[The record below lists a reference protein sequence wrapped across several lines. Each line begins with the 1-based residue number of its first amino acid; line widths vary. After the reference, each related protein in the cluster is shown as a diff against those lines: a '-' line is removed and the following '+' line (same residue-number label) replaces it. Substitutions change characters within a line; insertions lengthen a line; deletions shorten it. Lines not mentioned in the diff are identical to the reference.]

1 MSDSHDL
8 EIVSRVLGGDIECFS
23 EIIKKYQNK
32 VFRYAYSRVYNYDEA
47 LDISQEVFVMTF
59 EALKSFRK
67 ESKFST
73 WLYSIMA
80 NYCKNYR
87 KKNDRFFRVSL
98 TRVNNQEEYELPI
111 TDERQNHEAEIINRD
126 SLRIIKEELFLLPE
140 DYKEILILRDIEG
153 MPYSDIARIVGINL
167 SNVKV
172 RIHRGRELLKKRLHM
187 RGLL

>member
-1 MSDSHDL
+1 
-8 EIVSRVLGGDIECFS
+8 V
-23 EIIKKYQNK
+23 
-32 VFRYAYSRVYNYDEA
+32 A
-47 LDISQEVFVMTF
+47 
-59 EALKSFRK
+59 
-67 ESKFST
+67 
-73 WLYSIMA
+73 
-80 NYCKNYR
+80 
-87 KKNDRFFRVSL
+87 L

-111 TDERQNHEAEIINRD
+111 TDERQNHEEEIINRD
-126 SLRIIKEELFLLPE
+126 SLRIIKEELFQLPD